1 MTKDNV
7 DKVEVLS
14 AEEAE
19 EILRKYDQESN
30 TRMLQGFINKLVRWI
45 AIAWS
50 LFQLYSAIFGAL
62 PSQLHRSI
70 H

>member
-19 EILRKYDQESN
+19 EILRKYDPESN
-30 TRMLQGFINKLVRWI
+30 TRMLQGF
-45 AIAWS
+45 
-50 LFQLYSAIFGAL
+50 Y
-62 PSQLHRSI
+62 
-70 H
+70 